1 VLVIAPVSVLP
12 NWIKEL
18 NQFLK
23 PHVPSVLIS
32 LLNSDLAKK
41 KREQVPNS
49 THHDMAT
56 TMMMILIIMMM
67 MMIIMIIMMMM
78 ALHACL

>member
-1 VLVIAPVSVLP
+1 MQYILHRYTTPQVLIIAPVSVLP

-18 NQFLK
+18 NEFLK

-41 KREQVPNS
+41 KREQVP
-49 THHDMAT
+49 TLH
-56 TMMMILIIMMM
+56 TMTWLQR
-67 MMIIMIIMMMM
+67 
-78 ALHACL
+78 